1 MFEQWYTQAKQ
12 QYKEKYIQNLYISIN
27 EEKTKPEINWNKII
41 KYAKLL
47 TEVDDFDEKAYQ
59 ILLEGYKNTK
69 AYSQAIESYNKL
81 KSTLERE
88 LGIEPDEATTAIF
101 NEVLDAMN
109 EKRQNTVSDFS
120 EFFENI
126 LSSDF

>member
-1 MFEQWYTQAKQ
+1 MYTQAKTAII
-12 QYKEKYIQNLYISIN
+12 EKHIQNLYISIN
-27 EEKTKPEINWNKII
+27 EEKQKPENNWNKII

-59 ILLEGYKNTK
+59 ILLEGYKNIK
-69 AYSQAIESYNKL
+69 AYNQAIEIYNKL
-81 KSTLERE
+81 RSTLERE

-109 EKRQNTVSDFS
+109 EKRHKIQSQIFLS
-120 EFFENI
+120 SLENI